1 MQFEWDEDKNATNI
15 QKHGIDFADVH
26 VMFQSPMLVDIDDRM
41 EYGEERWI
49 GIGPLY
55 LIIAVIVFT
64 ERGDDTIRIIRHER
78 RPGMSDNDTNKP
90 THTNWERLQNQDDT
104 EIDTSDIPE
113 LTDTF
118 FERAKLVIPAQ
129 LRERTV
135 QIDEDIVQWF
145 KARDQ
150 DYPES
155 INQILRSYIEAQNR

>member
-1 MQFEWDEDKNATNI
+1 
-15 QKHGIDFADVH
+15 
-26 VMFQSPMLVDIDDRM
+26 
-41 EYGEERWI
+41 
-49 GIGPLY
+49 
-55 LIIAVIVFT
+55 
-64 ERGDDTIRIIRHER
+64 
-78 RPGMSDNDTNKP
+78 MSDNDTNKP
-90 THTNWERLQNQDDT
+90 TRTNWERLQNQDDT
-104 EIDTSDIPE
+104 EIDTNDIPE

>member
-1 MQFEWDEDKNATNI
+1 
-15 QKHGIDFADVH
+15 
-26 VMFQSPMLVDIDDRM
+26 
-41 EYGEERWI
+41 
-49 GIGPLY
+49 
-55 LIIAVIVFT
+55 
-64 ERGDDTIRIIRHER
+64 
-78 RPGMSDNDTNKP
+78 MSDNDTNKP
-90 THTNWERLQNQDDT
+90 TRTNWERLQNQDDT

-113 LTDTF
+113 LTDMF